1 MAKKFLIVGDLHGNR
16 PKIYFKDFDAIIAPG
31 DFCSDAPRKY
41 MFQALREKLEK
52 KSKVEW
58 YEIVG
63 RKKAKKMIEK
73 SLLDGRKVL
82 EYLNSF
88 GVPVYVV
95 PGNWD
100 WTKDESSGWDF
111 LRQDHYLELIKALP
125 NIVDVH
131 CKIINLGDYQIIG
144 YGECF
149 APEYPQYEEDLKLF
163 SRKELK
169 RKRENYERILNKISA
184 LFEKASKSVI
194 FLSHNVPFN
203 TPLDKITN
211 KNSPR
216 YGYHYGSLVVRE
228 IIEKYQPLVCIGG
241 HIHENFGKC
250 RIGKTICINSG
261 YGANVN
267 TFLELS
273 GNKVK
278 KLEFCKG
285 AKMHV
290 SSEKSNNFP
299 IKKT

>member
-1 MAKKFLIVGDLHGNR
+1 
-16 PKIYFKDFDAIIAPG
+16 
-31 DFCSDAPRKY
+31 

-100 WTKDESSGWDF
+100 WTADKNSEWDF
-111 LRQDHYLELIKALP
+111 LRQDHYRELTKALP

-131 CKIINLGDYQIIG
+131 CKILDAEDYQIIG
-144 YGECF
+144 YGKCF

-211 KNSPR
+211 RNSPR

-228 IIEKYQPLVCIGG
+228 IVEKYQPLVCIGG

-250 RIGKTICINSG
+250 KIGKTICINSG
-261 YGANVN
+261 YGPDVN

-278 KLEFCKG
+278 KLEFCKN
-285 AKMHV
+285 ACKFR
-290 SSEKSNNFP
+290 KNRIIFR
-299 IKKT
+299 